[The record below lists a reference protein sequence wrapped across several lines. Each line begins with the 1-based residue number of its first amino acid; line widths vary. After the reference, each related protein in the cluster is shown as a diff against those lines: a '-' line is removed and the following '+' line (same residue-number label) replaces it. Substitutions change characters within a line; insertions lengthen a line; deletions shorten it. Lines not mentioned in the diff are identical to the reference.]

1 MNKFIIIPS
10 FIVVF
15 SLHILFFL
23 YYRNNEI
30 IISKPNKNNISQV
43 QVQLTKVR
51 ELKKIVKEQQV
62 EKVIEKPIQKKELE
76 KDLIKTTN
84 KPSIKKIQKITKSE
98 NKTEIK
104 ESPPLVQ
111 NIVETIKE
119 KPTKKIESVEK
130 INPPINYQ
138 EEKYIDN
145 YASRLREEINK
156 NKNYPTISK
165 KLREE
170 GRVIVSFRVLKTGQF
185 TNIKVFISSSKERLD
200 KAALN
205 ALYDTKE
212 FHAFDEKLMNKEFLD
227 FELPLE
233 FKLN

>member
-1 MNKFIIIPS
+1 MNKFIILPCFI
-10 FIVVF
+10 IVV
-15 SLHILFFL
+15 SLHVLFFL

-30 IISKPNKNNISQV
+30 ILSKPNKNNSTQV

-51 ELKKIVKEQQV
+51 EIVKEQI
-62 EKVIEKPIQKKELE
+62 IEKPLQEKELT

-84 KPSIKKIQKITKSE
+84 KPSIKKIQKTTKKES
-98 NKTEIK
+98 KVEIK
-104 ESPPLVQ
+104 QSPTIVED
-111 NIVETIKE
+111 IVETIEE
-119 KPTKKIESVEK
+119 KATTKIESVEK

-170 GRVIVSFRVLKTGQF
+170 GRVIVSFRVLNTGQF
-185 TNIKVFISSSKERLD
+185 TNIRVFVSSTKERLD

-205 ALYDTKE
+205 ALYNTKE
-212 FHAFDEKLMNKEFLD
+212 YQAFDNKLINKEFLD